1 MIFIEEPVT
10 YKQIQVPIEVVEYCS
25 NYTRLNPYGK
35 EMYNLRLLDCYWMY
49 TGYYGPNKIP
59 ELAPVFE

>member
-49 TGYYGPNKIP
+49 TGYYGPK
-59 ELAPVFE
+59 